1 MRSPVRNLI
10 LILIISAS
18 LTTCI
23 PTIWGQK
30 SIYGTQDI
38 SVLLKAAENRFDLSK
53 EDAVILFDGKKI
65 YWLDDGRLVT
75 YVHRIIWINTEIA
88 KGKYG
93 DHRIRYDGTHCNFNV
108 TTVRTW
114 RDGQWWETGPTG
126 IVETL
131 PFELEKAYDYT
142 NMREMMLLHNGIELP
157 CILEIAYSI
166 EDKEPFRRGAEGLW
180 TFTREEPAVLSWFT
194 YGLPAGKNPNVFT
207 SKDVPRPEKYADEEP
222 GLDIYRWM
230 MGPLDAI
237 PRPHTDDPVANISHI
252 AWSTWENWREYGNYL
267 NELFKAATKLDEPL
281 KRSLDSLIADART
294 DTEKADLI
302 AEFIN
307 KVTRFIYYPE
317 HYWWPSVR
325 LASRIYA
332 TAYGHRLDRAILAAA
347 LFKEAG
353 IETHPVFLGKGY
365 GQVDEGVPSLSRM
378 AGIGVWVS
386 GDNLEAYYDPASGIV
401 SNGSARIYN
410 RTVWSP
416 GFEDKPIVRINDD
429 NKQSLIEVRI
439 DLAFDTK
446 KDCFNGTGYF
456 YADNC
461 FNPYDRMEGLAKES
475 ITCLGS
481 VVSSLIKGAEVTG
494 FNPSVFNR
502 SRVVLG
508 FELELKKPEPDYLG
522 RLQIVIGEPS
532 GGIYDHLPG
541 DVHLYHQ
548 TRSSRINLPCL
559 MNQIVELRLD
569 LKGLDIIYHATDQ
582 TAENGAGS
590 FSIKTNQKD
599 SKIVIT
605 RKLNLTKTIYQPE
618 EWSILRT
625 LLLADSH
632 EKNQTLLL
640 KTTKNAKDNQSKKG
654 SAKKQN

>member
-1 MRSPVRNLI
+1 MRSSLKNLI
-10 LILIISAS
+10 SILIISAS
-18 LTTCI
+18 LTTYI
-23 PTIWGQK
+23 PTVWAQK
-30 SIYGTQDI
+30 SVSGIQDI
-38 SVLLKAAENRFDLSK
+38 SVLLKAAEKRFDLSK

-65 YWLDDGRLVT
+65 YWLADGRLVT
-75 YVHRIIWINTEIA
+75 YIHRIIWINTEIA
-88 KGKYG
+88 KRKYG
-93 DHRIRYDGTHCNFNV
+93 DHRIRYDGAHCNFKV

-131 PFELEKAYDYT
+131 PFELEKAYDYA

-166 EDKEPFRRGAEGLW
+166 EERQPFRNGAEGLW
-180 TFTREEPAVLSWFT
+180 TFAREEPAVLSWFT
-194 YGLPAGKNPNVFT
+194 YGLPAGQNPNVST
-207 SKDVPRPEKYADEEP
+207 SKDVPRPEKYTDEEL
-222 GLDIYRWM
+222 GLDIYRWK
-230 MGPLDAI
+230 MGPLNAI
-237 PRPHTDDPVANISHI
+237 PRPYTDDPVANISRI
-252 AWSTWENWREYGNYL
+252 VWSTWENWREYGNYL
-267 NELFKAATKLDEPL
+267 NELFKASTKLDEPL

-294 DTEKADLI
+294 DAEKADLI

-307 KVTRFIYYPE
+307 KATRFIHYPE

-353 IETHPVFLGKGY
+353 IETRPVFLSKGY
-365 GQVDEGVPSLSRM
+365 GPVDEGVPSLSRM
-378 AGIGVWVS
+378 AGIGAWVS
-386 GDNLEAYYDPASGIV
+386 GDNLEAYYDPASGTV
-401 SNGSARIYN
+401 SNGPARIYN

-416 GFEDKPIVRINDD
+416 GFEDKPSVRINAE
-429 NKQSLIEVRI
+429 NKQSRIEVRI
-439 DLAFDTK
+439 DLAFDAK
-446 KDCFNGTGYF
+446 KDCFTGTGYF

-475 ITCLGS
+475 KTYLGS
-481 VVSSLIKGAEVTG
+481 VASSLIKGAKVTG

-508 FELELKKPEPDYLG
+508 FELELKKPEPDDLG
-522 RLQIVIGEPS
+522 RLQIVVGEPS
-532 GGIYDHLPG
+532 GGISDHLPD

-548 TRSSRINLPCL
+548 ARSSRINLPCL

-569 LKGLDIIYHATDQ
+569 LKGLDVIYHATDQ
-582 TAENGAGS
+582 TVENSAGI
-590 FSIKTNQKD
+590 FSIKINQKD

-640 KTTKNAKDNQSKKG
+640 KTTKNAKDNQIKKG
-654 SAKKQN
+654 NAKKQN